1 MDWLAYVTE
10 MTELGIRNNTH
21 TGSWAAIVDIGL

>member
-1 MDWLAYVTE
+1 MRQQRMKMDWLAYVTE

-21 TGSWAAIVDIGL
+21 TGS